1 MATTNSKDRDLNYY
15 VDGGSDNSGIE
26 DWIFT
31 NTGNK
36 KRKNGLPVLNNE
48 FELSSVASQTAS
60 ADINS
65 KLLNWNDVVKVSADV
80 IQSSPGISTDK
91 IKEIVYD
98 PEFKYDI
105 IGHPDKWIFD
115 YKQGYNNCGVDS
127 CLNVLSMA
135 GVIDIVE
142 RGSSY
147 EEYLSTPSV
156 KTKTKTYYDD
166 EAGEWK
172 TEKIETTT
180 YPTAQEETENS
191 FLLWAVKNSPNDSEW
206 YKETY
211 DSKKD
216 QSEYSTVLGTDDITD
231 YVIHSKNCTEYNTTE
246 DLKEAPTEIGG
257 TTATH
262 RNNILNAWGVK
273 SSIKKMQI
281 NYLQE
286 IEITSPDPNTTVKY
300 EDVEGGDG
308 STKKRITTIIK
319 TEYGKYGQST
329 KTTET
334 VTTEIVQVG
343 EAGKE
348 SEWKLA
354 EGTQAQVVE
363 TITQEYEQN
372 TTIYNYLGQLC
383 KYVEEGKGVII
394 SGYAE
399 TFKGGKGGPHG
410 ITVVGVAYSDDQSY
424 YKQTQKVNNGEETVI
439 KNDKIEK
446 EIIGVYVIDSGCWL
460 SDDILSQE
468 RAQFISC
475 SALYEFLTNA
485 TYSTAEESG
494 FTISHVNVTD
504 NEIRSWADNLNL
516 VGNNRKNVL
525 EGNESQNYIYGGKGN
540 DVLFGAGGND
550 FLYGDEDNDTLYGG
564 QGNDVLTGG
573 KGNDL
578 YVFQGSDFM
587 DEHATDDVKTAKGS
601 HDYLIVGQG
610 SDEIQFDSIIEYEKN
625 DDGIYELNGNSTV
638 ITPIEDMQYQ
648 NRDGN
653 LVITYTITKTVGENV
668 TYNNNSITIKDYFT
682 KKLYNTIKTI
692 KESKTIINEYNILK
706 QKVDYSTA
714 FNLYSHLKNIKVD
727 YYASENANNTLKGTD
742 FSDSIIGGNK
752 NDVITG
758 GKGRDTIN
766 GGASDDTIK
775 AGADDDLIYGSYG
788 NDKIYGEAGDDTISY
803 KENYGGHDTIY
814 SGSGVD
820 KIELHDYSR
829 SDLLFTKA
837 NKDLVITYD
846 QTKGGS
852 ITISNYFGKKGNT
865 SIKYLELANG
875 SDTISLQTEYSD
887 ILQEASILTPNDPNN
902 PLMGTNGYD
911 KITGTKGD
919 DYIAGGLGHDTLYG
933 GNGDDTL
940 NGGLGSDM
948 LYGQGGNNTYI
959 FDSKALGQDT
969 IYTSGNG
976 KSTLDFT
983 GSGINFSSIG
993 ADGAID
999 EYSFTK
1005 VKNDLWINYA
1015 MESDFSDS
1023 DNALIKI
1030 SGFFNSKGD
1039 FEIINSDGS
1048 TLDIKNQA
1056 AIYFNGVDSKANKI
1070 TGSNYNDLIVGYE
1083 YNDTLNGGKGNDT
1096 LIGGKGNDVL
1106 TGGVGSNTIK
1116 YAKGD
1121 GFDTINLTKGEN
1133 LSIDLSGFDINT
1145 TEGAETEIFDY
1156 NIVKNDLVISYID
1169 KNGEKSDILTL
1180 KNFGSKDV
1188 TTASGSVKL
1197 YNNGTEIM
1205 DLRLGNYLDKYINFT
1220 PKSYKY
1226 TGKWQSEVIDTRA
1239 LNEEA
1244 ILNDRGANINAKAG
1258 NDTIYGSNYNDT
1270 INGGDGDDVIWAGYG
1285 KNTVNG
1291 GNGNDTYHLFES
1303 ISDAKGMIENTTIKD
1318 TGKGDNDTAV
1328 IHVSSLDELRTIE
1341 NNIWFNIK
1349 SNGQYSTTFNVT
1361 DANKNK
1367 ATITGVEE
1375 IVFKTDS
1382 NTYKYNYEELVSDVV
1397 SWLSTNGYK
1406 DVSQVMKS
1414 YDANDKKELISIFT
1428 SAEYFTDTTV

>member
-1 MATTNSKDRDLNYY
+1 MATTNSKDHNLNYY
-15 VDGGSDNSGIE
+15 MEEGSENSGVK
-26 DWIFT
+26 DWIVT
-31 NTGNK
+31 NTGSK

-48 FELSSVASQTAS
+48 FELSSVAGAS
-60 ADINS
+60 NTSDINS
-65 KLLNWNDVVKVSADV
+65 KLLDWNDAVKVSSDEILA
-80 IQSSPGISTDK
+80 SPGLSSDK
-91 IKEIVYD
+91 VKQIVFESWMTY
-98 PEFKYDI
+98 EI
-105 IGHPDKWIFD
+105 IGHPDKWVYD
-115 YKQGYNNCGVDS
+115 YSQKYNNCGVDS
-127 CLNVLSMA
+127 CLNILSMA
-135 GVIDIVE
+135 GVKDIVE

-147 EEYLSTPSV
+147 ETYLNTPTV
-156 KTKTKTYYDD
+156 KTKTKTYYDE

-172 TEKIETTT
+172 TEKYEETT
-180 YPTAQEETENS
+180 YPTPKDETEDD
-191 FLLWAVKNSPNDSEW
+191 FLLWAIKNSPNDSDW
-206 YKETY
+206 YKKTY
-211 DSKKD
+211 SNTTN

-231 YVIHSKNCTEYNTTE
+231 YVIHAKNYTEYNSKK
-246 DLKEAPTEIGG
+246 DLEEATAEIGG

-273 SSIKKMQI
+273 SSIHTMQI

-286 IEITSPDPNTTVKY
+286 IENTSPDPVTSVKY
-300 EDVEGGDG
+300 EDGTDG
-308 STKKRITTIIK
+308 TTKKRITTVTK

-329 KTTET
+329 TITET
-334 VTTEIVQVG
+334 VTTEYVQVG

-348 SEWKLA
+348 SEWKLV
-354 EGTQAQVVE
+354 EGTKASSTVTKTE
-363 TITQEYEQN
+363 IYEKN
-372 TTIYNYLGQLC
+372 TTIYNYLGELC
-383 KYVEEGKGVII
+383 KLVDEGRGVIL

-399 TFKGGKGGPHG
+399 TFKGGTGGPHA
-410 ITVVGVAYSDDQSY
+410 ITLVGVAYGNDQPLEKVTVKVDD
-424 YKQTQKVNNGEETVI
+424 GEEKVV
-439 KNDKIEK
+439 KNETSK
-446 EIIGVYVIDSGCWL
+446 EIIGVYVIDSGGWL
-460 SDDILSQE
+460 TNGLTTE

-485 TYSTAEESG
+485 TYSTQEAG
-494 FTISHVNVTD
+494 GGAYTYLNVTD
-504 NEIRSWADNLNL
+504 NEIRSWADNLNI
-516 VGNNRKNVL
+516 VGNNRKNIL

-540 DVLFGAGGND
+540 DVLYGRGGND
-550 FLYGDEDNDTLYGG
+550 YLYGDEDNDTLYGG

-578 YVFQGSDFM
+578 YVFQGYDFM
-587 DEHATDDVKTAKGS
+587 DEHATNDIKTAKGS
-601 HDYLIVGQG
+601 HDYLVVGQG
-610 SDEIQFDSIIEYEKN
+610 SDEIQFDSIIEYQ
-625 DDGIYELNGNSTV
+625 DGQPNGNSTV
-638 ITPIEDMQYQ
+638 ITPIEDMKYQ

-653 LVITYTITKTVGENV
+653 LVITYTITKTYNGEV
-668 TYNNNSITIKDYFT
+668 TYNNNSITIKDYFS

-692 KESKTIINEYNILK
+692 KESKTVLEYGVPTQKINDET
-706 QKVDYSTA
+706 S
-714 FNLYSHLKNIKVD
+714 FNLYNHLKNIQVD
-727 YYASENANNTLKGTD
+727 YYAKEDTNNTLKGTD
-742 FSDSIIGGNK
+742 LSDFIVGGNK

-758 GKGRDTIN
+758 GKGKDTIN

-775 AGADDDLIYGSYG
+775 AGADNDLIYGSYG

-820 KIELHDYSR
+820 TIELYDYSR

-846 QTKGGS
+846 RTKGGS

-911 KITGTKGD
+911 KITGTNGD

-976 KSTLDFT
+976 KSILDFT
-983 GSGINFSSIG
+983 GSGINFGSIG
-993 ADGAID
+993 ADGVID

-1106 TGGVGSNTIK
+1106 TGGAGSNTIK

-1133 LSIDLSGFDINT
+1133 LSIDLSGFDVSAI
-1145 TEGAETEIFDY
+1145 EGAETKIFDY

-1169 KNGEKSDILTL
+1169 EDGEKTDLLKL

-1197 YNNGTEIM
+1197 YNDGTEIM
-1205 DLRLGNYLDKYINFT
+1205 DLRLGNYLDKYIDFT

-1226 TGKWQSEVIDTRA
+1226 TGKWQSEVIDARA
-1239 LNEEA
+1239 LNA
-1244 ILNDRGANINAKAG
+1244 VVVSKDRGANINAKAG
-1258 NDTIYGSNYNDT
+1258 NDTIYGSDYNDT

-1291 GNGNDTYHLFES
+1291 GNGNDTYYLFDS
-1303 ISDAKGMIENTTIKD
+1303 ISASKGIIENTTIKD

-1328 IHVSSLDELRTIE
+1328 IHVSSLDELRTKDS
-1341 NNIWFNIK
+1341 NIWFNIK

-1375 IVFKTDS
+1375 IVIKTDS

-1414 YDANDKKELISIFT
+1414 YDANDMKELIGIFT